1 MANPLRVL
9 IIDDTMTS
17 RQLLAHIINHS
28 GDMIV
33 VGEADDGEKA
43 VSLTHQLQPDVLLM
57 DIMMP
62 RMDGLEA
69 TRYIMQQT
77 PVPIVLI
84 SASFHSQET
93 EIAFQAMNA
102 GALTV
107 LKKPQGLNPAD
118 VNHIRNTVRAMADV
132 KVIHHYDRQ
141 SKGNTKPASEP
152 FQKPQAKPEIVAIAS
167 STGGPAALNEILQNI
182 PSDFPVPIVIV
193 QHISADFVGSLAEW
207 LRITTGLSIETAQA
221 GTYPKSGQVY
231 IAPGDKHLSIG
242 VNGSFITVRERGVWR
257 YMPSCDVLLH
267 SVAQVYGNRAIGI
280 VLTGMGDDGA
290 DGLRTLYE
298 AGATT
303 IAQDEATSI
312 VYGMPREA
320 ILRGSVQHILPL
332 QDIAGRL
339 KKLTDEGT
347 IS

>member
-1 MANPLRVL
+1 MTNPLRVL
-9 IIDDTMTS
+9 LIDDTKTS
-17 RQLLAHIINHS
+17 RQLLTHIINHS

-43 VSLTHQLQPDVLLM
+43 ISLTQQLEPDVLLM

-62 RMDGLEA
+62 RMNGLEA
-69 TRYIMQQT
+69 TRHIMQQT

-84 SASFHSQET
+84 SASFESQET
-93 EIAFQAMNA
+93 EIAFQAMSV

-141 SKGNTKPASEP
+141 SNGKIEYPTSEP
-152 FQKPQAKPEIVAIAS
+152 YQKPQARPEIVAIAS

-182 PSDFPVPIVIV
+182 PANFPVPIVIV
-193 QHISADFVGSLAEW
+193 QHISADFVVSLAEW
-207 LRITTGLSIETAQA
+207 LHIATELSIETAQS
-221 GTYPKSGQVY
+221 GVYPKAGHIY
-231 IAPGDKHLSIG
+231 LAPGDKHLSLA
-242 VNGSFITVRERGVWR
+242 VNGCFKTSQESGVWR
-257 YMPSCDVLLH
+257 YMPSCDVFLH
-267 SVAQVYGNRAIGI
+267 SVAQIYGNRAIGV

-290 DGLRTLYE
+290 DGLRALYE
-298 AGATT
+298 AGSTT
-303 IAQDEATSI
+303 IAQDQATSV

-320 ILRGSVQHILPL
+320 MLRGSAQHILPL
-332 QDIAGRL
+332 DDIAGLL
-339 KKLTDEGT
+339 KKLTN
-347 IS
+347 